1 MSFSLADI
9 SPTHRQ
15 APPRILVH
23 GVPGIGKSTF
33 GASLPAPI
41 FIQCEDG
48 LDGVNAQAFP
58 LATSFDDV
66 LSQLRVVFEEGKG
79 TYQTVVIDTID
90 ALERL
95 IWAKVAEDNKVDSIE
110 GIPYGKGYIFAA
122 NYWEKVLGVFNFLRQ
137 NGFTICLLCHTNVKR
152 FQSPT
157 TDAYDRYELSLHK
170 GANALLVEWCDVV
183 GFANWQV
190 MTKSED
196 AGFNKKISKGIG
208 TGNRKLHL
216 VERPAWIAKNRYSLP
231 DEINFSWA
239 DLSAALNPQ
248 AQEA

>member
-9 SPTHRQ
+9 QQTHRQ
-15 APPRILVH
+15 APPRILIH

-58 LATSFDDV
+58 LAQSFDDV
-66 LSQLRVVFEEGKG
+66 LSQLRVVFEEGKD

-95 IWAKVAEDNKVDSIE
+95 IWAKVCADKDVNSIE
-110 GIPYGKGYIFAA
+110 EIGYAKGYLFAL
-122 NYWEKVLGVFNFLRQ
+122 NYWQKLLQALDFLRQ
-137 NGFTICLLCHTNVKR
+137 NGFSVLLLCHTNVKR

-157 TDAYDRYELSLHK
+157 TDAYDRYELALHK
-170 GANALLVEWCDVV
+170 EAGSLLVEWCDVV
-183 GFANWQV
+183 GFANWHV
-190 MTKSED
+190 MTKTVDE
-196 AGFNKKISKGIG
+196 GYGKKSHKGIG
-208 TGNRKLHL
+208 SGVRKLHL
-216 VERPAWIAKNRYSLP
+216 VERPAWIAKNRYSIQ

-239 DLSAALNPQ
+239 DLSSALNPQ